1 MKVVHVNVNF
11 VREIN
16 LLSLLLEACAPSKII
31 RSRSSISRFSSF
43 FDFDQKNQFCVDYLR
58 IHLSFCFCLRQSSYA
73 HCIWHSAV
81 HFEVGI
87 KQRLSLSLF
96 STLRPY
102 LSSPKWVYRDKKDIL
117 KNVCAQQLPPYK
129 VKYYYLDGRALAIYQ
144 GRYRTW
150 PIWQRSF
157 KTDCNMVLPS
167 HISNWAQKLLL
178 LFVQPSIHLFHT

>member
-102 LSSPKWVYRDKKDIL
+102 LSSPK
-117 KNVCAQQLPPYK
+117 
-129 VKYYYLDGRALAIYQ
+129 
-144 GRYRTW
+144 
-150 PIWQRSF
+150 
-157 KTDCNMVLPS
+157 
-167 HISNWAQKLLL
+167 
-178 LFVQPSIHLFHT
+178 